1 MSSCSL
7 VAVDVFLSMSTKG
20 RGPPNG
26 VFIAAGSVSGS
37 SRDLGLGFFR
47 NATFP
52 ETVPFVH
59 LLQLLPR
66 SAGAPPLEI
75 LGALLRQPFRHQL
88 HDLTGATVPPC
99 EVLKGLLSAGCVL
112 CLVQVSVQGNVLG
125 THVFRFC
132 LVCWVALRQAVV
144 KIMAVDVRSK
154 LSQTPCSVSTMCGQL
169 NLGRDLHVL

>member
-1 MSSCSL
+1 MDRCRDCSS
-7 VAVDVFLSMSTKG
+7 
-20 RGPPNG
+20 
-26 VFIAAGSVSGS
+26 
-37 SRDLGLGFFR
+37 LGF
-47 NATFP
+47 
-52 ETVPFVH
+52 
-59 LLQLLPR
+59 
-66 SAGAPPLEI
+66 I
-75 LGALLRQPFRHQL
+75 GALLRQPCRHQL

>member
-7 VAVDVFLSMSTKG
+7 VAVDVFLSMSTKV

-26 VFIAAGSVSGS
+26 VFIAAGSVSGC
-37 SRDLGLGFFR
+37 LGF
-47 NATFP
+47 
-52 ETVPFVH
+52 
-59 LLQLLPR
+59 
-66 SAGAPPLEI
+66 